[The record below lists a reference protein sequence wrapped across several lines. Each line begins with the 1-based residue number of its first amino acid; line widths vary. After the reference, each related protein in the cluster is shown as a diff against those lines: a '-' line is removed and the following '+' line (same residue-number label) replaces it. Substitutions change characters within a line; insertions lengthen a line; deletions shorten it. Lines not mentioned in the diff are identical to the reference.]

1 MQAGEFSAVAPAGNK
16 KIKNNS
22 GRRPGMPVRKGRAES
37 AMRLKKSSF
46 QTDSGKPADL
56 IKKDRGKNFRLFF
69 EILVRLRRN
78 FLVASIASCNV

>member
-1 MQAGEFSAVAPAGNK
+1 MALAGNK

-22 GRRPGMPVRKGRAES
+22 GRRPDVPARKGCTAS
-37 AMRLKKSSF
+37 VTILKKSLF
-46 QTDSGKPADL
+46 PPDSGKPADL

-69 EILVRLRRN
+69 EILVRLRGN

>member
-1 MQAGEFSAVAPAGNK
+1 MRTEEFSAIAPAGNK

-22 GRRPGMPVRKGRAES
+22 GRRPDATARKGRPGS
-37 AMRLKKSSF
+37 VKIPKKSPF
-46 QTDSGKPADL
+46 PTDSGKPADL

>member
-1 MQAGEFSAVAPAGNK
+1 M
-16 KIKNNS
+16 KNNS
-22 GRRPGMPVRKGRAES
+22 GRRLHVTASKGRAEGVK
-37 AMRLKKSSF
+37 LPKKSPF
-46 QTDSGKPADL
+46 PPDSGKPADL